1 MITALVIRLS
11 EVQGLCRFR
20 SGSEVEHGPLFCSL
34 SGALLDYWS
43 RLNSVNGLRVVLGAQ
58 IKILWDQRD
67 DPSSAVQLRDGISSN
82 GYSNP
87 ALRCM

>member
-1 MITALVIRLS
+1 MITALVIRLL

-20 SGSEVEHGPLFCSL
+20 SGSEAEHGPLFCRL
-34 SGALLDYWS
+34 SGALLDYLF
-43 RLNSVNGLRVVLGAQ
+43 RLDSVNGLPFVSGAQ

-67 DPSSAVQLRDGISSN
+67 DLSGSGQLRDGISSN